1 MYFERRLQP
10 LWMLALGLVMTYSL
24 GVAYGSVL
32 YPWIGYV
39 VGLVTSVPVL
49 LIWWRGQSN
58 IKVSDEF
65 LYVGKLKLPIEYV
78 GKVQVFSAPDF
89 LSRIRTG
96 ATGTEMLSL
105 LGQKYGGVVV
115 ENLDA
120 TDPYRQWVIASKSAE
135 KLQTA
140 LREPNAQGILD

>member
-10 LWMLALGLVMTYSL
+10 LWMLVLGLVMTYSL

-32 YPWIGYV
+32 YPWIGYL

-49 LIWWRGQSN
+49 LLWWRGQSN
-58 IKVSDEF
+58 IQVSGEF

-78 GKVQVFSAPDF
+78 GEVQVFSAPEF
-89 LSRIRTG
+89 LNRIRSG
-96 ATGTEMLSL
+96 STGTEMLSL

-115 ENLDA
+115 ENLDS

-140 LREPNAQGILD
+140 LHRTNA